1 MTQRKKSITIHETR
15 SVVDITSILTQ
26 FGRWAALVLIVTG
39 DGNCIQYRDVNTRHR
54 TQYTSQKKSKWKQN
68 DNSALWTMSSSKR
81 IANTIIVMMHY
92 REHHLH
98 STTQR
103 KNLPQKSRNKL
114 FFFTIQLESNKNIQN
129 QMQQRNLQHEGMHHN
144 NSTTPQMSHDY
155 FDTRLGLHQELS
167 RHYQLGL
174 WQVAIIALR
183 RLAGHHFIAEGQSAI
198 AAGP

>member
-103 KNLPQKSRNKL
+103 KNWPQKSRDKL
-114 FFFTIQLESNKNIQN
+114 FFSPYNSNPIKTFKTKCNKEICSMKECITTIQQLHKCRMIILTHDSDCTRSLPAIT
-129 QMQQRNLQHEGMHHN
+129 
-144 NSTTPQMSHDY
+144 NSDCDRSP
-155 FDTRLGLHQELS
+155 
-167 RHYQLGL
+167 
-174 WQVAIIALR
+174 
-183 RLAGHHFIAEGQSAI
+183 
-198 AAGP
+198 

>member
-1 MTQRKKSITIHETR
+1 
-15 SVVDITSILTQ
+15 
-26 FGRWAALVLIVTG
+26 
-39 DGNCIQYRDVNTRHR
+39 VNTIC
-54 TQYTSQKKSKWKQN
+54 TQQHKGKTYHKNPETS
-68 DNSALWTMSSSKR
+68 
-81 IANTIIVMMHY
+81 Y
-92 REHHLH
+92 
-98 STTQR
+98 
-103 KNLPQKSRNKL
+103 

-174 WQVAIIALR
+174 SQVAIIALR